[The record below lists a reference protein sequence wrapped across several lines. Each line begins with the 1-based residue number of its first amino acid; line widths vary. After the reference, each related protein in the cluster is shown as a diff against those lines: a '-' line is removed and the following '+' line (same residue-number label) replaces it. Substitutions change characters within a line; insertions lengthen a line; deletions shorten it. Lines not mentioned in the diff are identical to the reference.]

1 MKRGVVIYLEDKRNL
16 MLQFGCLY
24 TSLKHIR
31 SEDTDLIVFGTKQA
45 LDKVPEDC
53 IKVECKPASDQPVWF
68 NYHYINSISCL
79 TGEGLDF
86 IDKYDLLLRSDVDTF
101 LTPAWNSFYPD
112 LYTVGGGGYVN
123 DEDTKTRLKN
133 ISSLFGLRHRG
144 FHNIGSTHYGYAPLV
159 RDVCR
164 LAMKVA
170 QHIFT
175 REFPEGEE
183 GAWPGWYKGVTTM
196 YASEIAVNDLVEQF
210 RIDRGRLDYYSTS
223 GESVNA
229 HPHIHCWHTD
239 DMFSKF
245 WFWAGKY
252 DNMSTDDL
260 DLDKVRDYCLYMAL
274 KSRRDM
280 PWLG

>member
-1 MKRGVVIYLEDKRNL
+1 MRRGIVLYLEDKRNL

-24 TSLKHIR
+24 TSFKHVKP
-31 SEDTDLIVFGTKQA
+31 EDTDLIVFGTKQA
-45 LDKVPEDC
+45 LDKVPDDC
-53 IKVECKPASDQPVWF
+53 IKVECKPASDLPVWF

-79 TGEGLDF
+79 AGDGLDF

-123 DEDTKTRLKN
+123 DEDTKNRLKN
-133 ISSLFGLRHRG
+133 ISAQFGLRHRG

-159 RDVCR
+159 RDVCK

-170 QHIFT
+170 LHIFT
-175 REFPEGEE
+175 EEFPDGE

-210 RIDRGRLDYYSTS
+210 RIDRGKLDYYSTS
-223 GESVNA
+223 SESVHN

-239 DMFSKF
+239 YMFSKF
-245 WFWAGKY
+245 WFLAGKY
-252 DNMSTDDL
+252 DKMSMDDL

>member
-1 MKRGVVIYLEDKRNL
+1 MKRGIVLYLEDKRNL

-24 TSLKHIR
+24 TSFKYIR
-31 SEDTDLIVFGTKQA
+31 TEDTDLIVFGTKQA
-45 LDKVPEDC
+45 LDKVPDDC
-53 IKVECKPASDQPVWF
+53 IKVECKPASDLPAWF

-79 TGEGLDF
+79 AGDGLDF
-86 IDKYDLLLRSDVDTF
+86 IDKYDLLLRSDADTF

-133 ISSLFGLRHRG
+133 ISAQFGLRHRG

-159 RDVCR
+159 RDVCK

-170 QHIFT
+170 LHIFT
-175 REFPEGEE
+175 REFTDGEGV
-183 GAWPGWYKGVTTM
+183 WPCWYKGVTTM

-210 RIDRGRLDYYSTS
+210 RIDRGKLDYYSTS
-223 GESVNA
+223 GESVHD

-252 DNMSTDDL
+252 DKMSMDDL
-260 DLDKVRDYCLYMAL
+260 DLDKIRDYCLYMAL
-274 KSRRDM
+274 KSKRDM

>member
-1 MKRGVVIYLEDKRNL
+1 MKRGIVLYLEDKRNL

-24 TSLKHIR
+24 TSLKHIQ
-31 SEDTDLIVFGTKQA
+31 SNDTDLIVFGTKQA
-45 LDKVPEDC
+45 LSKVPEDC
-53 IKVECKPASDQPVWF
+53 IKIECKPASDQPPWF

-79 TGEGLDF
+79 TGDGLDI

-133 ISSLFGLRHRG
+133 ISNQFGLRHRG
-144 FHNIGSTHYGYAPLV
+144 IHNIGSTHYGYAPLV
-159 RDVCR
+159 RDVCKV
-164 LAMKVA
+164 AMKVA
-170 QHIFT
+170 LHIFT
-175 REFPEGEE
+175 REFPDGE

-210 RIDRGRLDYYSTS
+210 RIDRAKLDYYSTS
-223 GESVNA
+223 SESVDA

-260 DLDKVRDYCLYMAL
+260 DLGKVRDYCLYMAL
-274 KSRRDM
+274 KSRREM